1 MRRRSKPG
9 LLGAY
14 IPTCDVEGFFHPT
27 QCHSAVGTCWCVD
40 KHGVEQNGSRSRGKP
55 DCGKYTFRDSDNFIS
70 KFQYNFTEAILLK
83 NGLMNALNDED
94 DSINQLDESDEME
107 DGSGDY

>member
-1 MRRRSKPG
+1 MDLVPEG
-9 LLGAY
+9 NPIAVN
-14 IPTCDVEGFFHPT
+14 IPFAILINFVC
-27 QCHSAVGTCWCVD
+27 
-40 KHGVEQNGSRSRGKP
+40 
-55 DCGKYTFRDSDNFIS
+55 KY
-70 KFQYNFTEAILLK
+70 QYDFTEAILLK